1 MLNNYICIDEGI
13 MKLTREMIRK
23 LILEAIE
30 PKEIKMKEI
39 ERAVRKCLEKEGGAA
54 GMGLL
59 VKCVKKLQ
67 TKRKKLPKN
76 CRSTKQIAKCIMKMN
91 FVVKHRY
98 DDIIL
103 TVGLPK
109 R

>member
-1 MLNNYICIDEGI
+1 MKVTRKMLRNLI
-13 MKLTREMIRK
+13 M
-23 LILEAIE
+23 EAVA
-30 PKEIKMKEI
+30 PKEIKMREI
-39 ERAVRKCLEKEGGAA
+39 ERAVRKCLEREGGAA

-59 VKCVKKLQ
+59 VKCVKALE
-67 TKRKKLPKN
+67 TKRKKLPKKCKTN
-76 CRSTKQIAKCIMKMN
+76 KQIAKCILKMN

-109 R
+109 RK

>member
-1 MLNNYICIDEGI
+1 MKITRQMLRNLI
-13 MKLTREMIRK
+13 M
-23 LILEAIE
+23 EAVA
-30 PKEIKMKEI
+30 PKEIKMREI

-59 VKCVKKLQ
+59 VKCVKGLE
-67 TKRKKLPKN
+67 TKRKKLPKK
-76 CRSTKQIAKCIMKMN
+76 CKSSKQIAKCILKMD

-98 DDIIL
+98 EDIIL

-109 R
+109 RK

>member
-1 MLNNYICIDEGI
+1 MN
-13 MKLTREMIRK
+13 LTRQIIRE
-23 LILEAIE
+23 LILEMIE
-30 PKEIKMKEI
+30 PKEIKMREI
-39 ERAVRKCLEKEGGAA
+39 EKAVRMCLEREGGAA

-76 CRSTKQIAKCIMKMN
+76 CRSNKQIAKCILKMN

-109 R
+109 K

>member
-1 MLNNYICIDEGI
+1 
-13 MKLTREMIRK
+13 MKLTRQMLRQ
-23 LILEAIE
+23 LIMEAIE
-30 PKEIKMKEI
+30 PKEVKMKDI

-59 VKCVKKLQ
+59 VKCVKGLQ
-67 TKRKKLPKN
+67 TKTKKLPKN
-76 CRSTKQIAKCIMKMN
+76 CKTNKQIAKCILKMD

-98 DDIIL
+98 EDIIL

-109 R
+109 RK

>member
-1 MLNNYICIDEGI
+1 
-13 MKLTREMIRK
+13 MKLTREMLRQ
-23 LILEAIE
+23 LIMEAVE
-30 PKEIKMKEI
+30 PKEIKSKDI

-54 GMGLL
+54 GIGLL
-59 VKCVKKLQ
+59 VKCVKALE
-67 TKRKKLPKN
+67 TKTKKLPKN
-76 CRSTKQIAKCIMKMN
+76 CKTNKQIAKCILKMD

-109 R
+109 RK

>member
-1 MLNNYICIDEGI
+1 
-13 MKLTREMIRK
+13 MKITRRLIRQ
-23 LILEAIE
+23 LILEALE

-54 GMGLL
+54 GMALL
-59 VKCVKKLQ
+59 VRCVKKLQ
-67 TKRKKLPKN
+67 TKRKRLPKK
-76 CRSTKQIAKCIMKMN
+76 CRTTRQIQKCILKMP